1 MIWGMNCFVSTNKG
15 RIIRCLRQTVSWKL
29 YLHCDLTTNM
39 MFFGSQWQKLS
50 DHEVMN
56 LWMIHTWDYHYHR
69 VDGTNPAPVDMV
81 NIPFFLEFH
90 TCQVVQDFFH
100 QQWVYFRF
108 FRIPQPKSLQGFH
121 PKIPPSRRFGIGPW
135 KVMGTK
141 IMELQPEIVSIWMF
155 PKIGVP
161 PNHPF

>member
-1 MIWGMNCFVSTNKG
+1 MFKANCFFEALLSLWL
-15 RIIRCLRQTVSWKL
+15 IF
-29 YLHCDLTTNM
+29 LTTNM

-69 VDGTNPAPVDMV
+69 VDGTNPAPVDML

-100 QQWVYFRF
+100 QQWVYFRL

-121 PKIPPSRRFGIGPW
+121 PKIRPSRRFGIGPW
-135 KVMGTK
+135 KVMGTQ
-141 IMELQPEIVSIWMF
+141 IMELQLEIVSISTLLNF
-155 PKIGVP
+155 KIFKIDTLDLP
-161 PNHPF
+161 ATQ